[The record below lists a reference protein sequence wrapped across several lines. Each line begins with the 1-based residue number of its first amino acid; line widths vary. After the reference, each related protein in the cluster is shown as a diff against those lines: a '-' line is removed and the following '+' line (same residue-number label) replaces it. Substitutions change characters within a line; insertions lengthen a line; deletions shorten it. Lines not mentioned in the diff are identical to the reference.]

1 MTNTMKE
8 IDTIGTM
15 VYNAELW
22 GMKSITIT
30 KPSSE
35 TIETIESCGYK
46 VTDLNSEIRI
56 TW

>member
-15 VYNAELW
+15 VYNADLW
-22 GMKSITIT
+22 GMRSITIT
-30 KPSSE
+30 KPSNE

-46 VTDLNSEIRI
+46 VTDLNSEIKI